1 MRRHQTKPLLKKHST
16 KLTLKVSRS
25 QKIKTEE
32 LSLIEER
39 SMSDIGPDKDISG
52 IIIGISIKSVD

>member
-1 MRRHQTKPLLKKHST
+1 M
-16 KLTLKVSRS
+16 SRS

-32 LSLIEER
+32 LSPIGER
-39 SMSDIGPDKDISG
+39 SLSDKGPDKDISG